1 MRRAQAYLSQY
12 RDVGVAGDIANAS
25 PHKLVSLLLRG
36 ARDRIQLA
44 ELAIGR
50 NDIARKANAINR
62 AYGIIE
68 GLRIT
73 LDREHGGEIASGL
86 DEIYRY
92 SGQRLVE
99 SNATNDL
106 GGLREVDG
114 LLKEIESAWLQIPVT
129 AQSSLRR

>member
-1 MRRAQAYLSQY
+1 MSRAQAYLSQY

-25 PHKLVSLLLRG
+25 PHRLVSLLLRG

-44 ELAIGR
+44 ALAIGR

-68 GLRIT
+68 GLRMT
-73 LDREHGGEIASGL
+73 LDRDRGGEVATGL

-99 SNATNDL
+99 ANANNDT
-106 GGLREVDG
+106 GQLREVDG
-114 LLKEIESAWLQIPVT
+114 LLQEIETAWLEIPAA
-129 AQSSLRR
+129 AQNSAR